1 MTLTRYNYEEFFLL
15 YIDGELEEEDRTSV
29 ETFVRVNPDLGEEL
43 QQLQRAVLV
52 PDETWSLDKSLL
64 YMEEP
69 APRATVYHIRM
80 RAILAAASVILL
92 AAAAFWL
99 IRANQRTSLVQGDHL
114 QVAIAPT
121 HAPATQPTVATAP
134 TPGPGIVMTHVRTA
148 RLPHHTVDAGPIRI
162 PDTPQAIVVRDLRPA
177 VQPTDTDP
185 ARPMLTVSGPMPSH
199 ALAVAD
205 NENNH
210 PTVTSTNAVSYH
222 TLEDTDQKNGDD
234 KILFVRADQVMT
246 GGVKGLF
253 RKAGR
258 VIKHSTSLSTE
269 NVHPDPDA
277 E

>member
-15 YIDGELEEEDRTSV
+15 YIDGELGEEDRTSV

-52 PDETWSLDKSLL
+52 PDEIFSLDKGLL

-69 APRATVYHIRM
+69 TPKAAVYQIRM

-99 IRANQRTSLVQGDHL
+99 IRANRGTSFVQSAPH
-114 QVAIAPT
+114 VAIAPT
-121 HAPATQPTVATAP
+121 HAPATQPTVASAP
-134 TPGPGIVMTHVRTA
+134 TPGPGTVVTH
-148 RLPHHTVDAGPIRI
+148 LHTVRVSRHLNDAGPIRI
-162 PDTPQAIVVRDLRPA
+162 LDTPQVIVARDLQPVA
-177 VQPTDTDP
+177 QPTDAAP
-185 ARPMLTVSGPMPSH
+185 RPILTVSGPIPSH
-199 ALAVAD
+199 DVAVAN

-210 PTVTSTNAVSYH
+210 PTVTTTSAVSYH
-222 TLEDTDQKNGDD
+222 TLEDTDQKNAGD

-258 VIKHSTSLSTE
+258 VIKRSASLSAE